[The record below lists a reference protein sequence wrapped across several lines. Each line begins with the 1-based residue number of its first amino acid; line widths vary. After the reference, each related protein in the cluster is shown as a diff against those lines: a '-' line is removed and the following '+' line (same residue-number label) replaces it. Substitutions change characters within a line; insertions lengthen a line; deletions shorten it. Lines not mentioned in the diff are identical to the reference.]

1 MTRRCDITNKVAQV
15 GNNVPK
21 SLHKT
26 RRRFL
31 PNVQRVSFLSDILK
45 RVFSFSATKHGIKTI
60 EHNGGL
66 DSFLLST
73 DNSKLSP
80 KMIRIKKQLKR
91 TVN

>member
-1 MTRRCDITNKVAQV
+1 MTRKCDITNKVAQV

-31 PNVQRVSFLSDILK
+31 PNVQKVSFLSDVLK
-45 RVFSFSATKHGIKTI
+45 KVFSFSATKHGIKTI

-66 DSFLLST
+66 DKFLLST
-73 DNSKLSP
+73 ADSKLSS
-80 KMIRIKKQLKR
+80 KMVKIKKQLKKSA
-91 TVN
+91 N